1 VGPRNRT
8 PCADCVRGTSNS
20 FGVPYEPTPS
30 DLSPSV
36 DDMIHHGETTWE
48 VRCVSG
54 GPRWAEAA
62 PRLMNQSIL
71 KYMVSSGL
79 AGGLAAVRP
88 RQQVLQL
95 LHASGLMADP

>member
-1 VGPRNRT
+1 LRNHTR
-8 PCADCVRGTSNS
+8 CADCVCVRGTSNS

-36 DDMIHHGETTWE
+36 DDLIHHGETTWE
-48 VRCVSG
+48 VSSASSASCRVG
-54 GPRWAEAA
+54 AQ
-62 PRLMNQSIL
+62 RLMEQSIL

>member
-1 VGPRNRT
+1 MRARRAALGL
-8 PCADCVRGTSNS
+8 RGGS
-20 FGVPYEPTPS
+20 
-30 DLSPSV
+30 
-36 DDMIHHGETTWE
+36 
-48 VRCVSG
+48 
-54 GPRWAEAA
+54 EAT